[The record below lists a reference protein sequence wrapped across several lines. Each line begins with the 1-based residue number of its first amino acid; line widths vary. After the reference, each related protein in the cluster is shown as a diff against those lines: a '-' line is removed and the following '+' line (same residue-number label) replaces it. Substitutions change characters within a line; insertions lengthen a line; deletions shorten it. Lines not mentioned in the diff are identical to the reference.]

1 MKVVIIGGGAAG
13 ASCAARLRRL
23 DEKAQITIIEKT
35 SEVSIANC
43 GLPYYISG
51 VINEREKI
59 LVSDPQ
65 KFRSWFNIEV
75 ELNTEIA
82 EINRDEK
89 FVLTTD
95 NRKFEYDY
103 LVLAT
108 GAAPIV
114 PPFEGLDRSRTF
126 VVRSLDDADRI
137 KGFTKDNNAKNAVIV
152 GGGFIGIEVAE
163 NLVELGINTTLVE
176 LNNQILAQVDPE
188 IALIAYNHSVE
199 KGINFILSDGVKN
212 FREGKVVLNS
222 GNEIDYD
229 ICILSIGVKPE
240 TALAVKAGLDINRG
254 IVVDDHLRTSDSSIY
269 AAGDNIEIIDFVT
282 GHTGLIPLAG
292 PANRQGRIVADN
304 IAGLD
309 SVYKQTQGSSA
320 VKVFDLTVSGTG
332 NNEKQLKQKGIS
344 YLKSYIYARSHAGYY
359 PDSDMILFK
368 LLFDKE
374 GNILGAAAVGES
386 GVEKRI
392 DVIAT
397 IIRNHGT
404 IYDMRDAELCYAPPY
419 SSAKDPVN
427 ILGMNAENIIMGLM
441 KPAYMEDL
449 EDAFIVDVRPE
460 IAFKLGSIKGAV
472 NIPIT
477 EIRKRMGEI
486 PKDKKVVLTCSTG
499 YTSYCAQRIL
509 LQNGFDNVYS
519 FMGGNDFYREL
530 TRKPRS
536 PKGGKAEE
544 KAGPIEDSDAVTID
558 ATGLQCPGPIMKV
571 AKNLASAEEG
581 TVFRVLVTDKGF
593 AADIGA
599 WCKST
604 GNTLL
609 KLDSEGK
616 KIVALIKKGTA
627 PETKELASS
636 APAARGQ
643 TIVVFSDDLDKAIA
657 AFIIANGARA
667 AGKDVTMFFTFWGL
681 NVLKKGDVSVKKGFV
696 ETMFDIMTPKGAG
709 KLTLS
714 KLNMGG
720 IGSSMLR
727 GVMKKKN
734 ILTLSELIG
743 QARENGIR
751 FIACTMSMDVMG
763 IVPEEL
769 IDGVEF
775 GGVAK
780 YIGETEKS
788 GSNLFI

>member
-23 DEKAQITIIEKT
+23 DEKAHITIIEKT

-51 VINEREKI
+51 LINEREKI
-59 LVSDPQ
+59 LVSDPE
-65 KFRSWFNIEV
+65 KFRSWFNIDV

-82 EINRDEK
+82 EINRAEK
-89 FVLTTD
+89 FVLTSD

-137 KGFTKDNNAKNAVIV
+137 KGFIKDNKAKNAVIV

-188 IALIAYNHSVE
+188 IALIAYNHAVE

-222 GNEIDYD
+222 GNELDYD

-332 NNEKQLKQKGIS
+332 NNEKQLKQKGIP

-404 IYDMRDAELCYAPPY
+404 VYDMRDAELCYAPPY

-449 EDAFIVDVRPE
+449 EDAYVVDVRPE

-499 YTSYCAQRIL
+499 YTSYCAHRIL
-509 LQNGFDNVYS
+509 LQSGFDNVYS

-544 KAGPIEDSDAVTID
+544 KAGPIEASDAVTID

-581 TVFRVLVTDKGF
+581 AVFRVLVTDKGF
-593 AADIGA
+593 ASDIGA
-599 WCKST
+599 WCRST

-609 KLDSEGK
+609 KLEQEGK
-616 KIVALIKKGTA
+616 KTVALIKKGIVPEENGNA
-627 PETKELASS
+627 PSV
-636 APAARGQ
+636 PAAGGQ

-681 NVLKKGDVSVKKGFV
+681 NVLKKGDVSVRKGFV
-696 ETMFDIMTPKGAG
+696 ETMFDMMTPKGAG

-720 IGSSMLR
+720 IGSRMLR

-734 ILTLSELIG
+734 ILTLSELME
-743 QARENGIR
+743 QARENGVR

-769 IDGVEF
+769 VDGVEL